1 MSKDKLGNFLR
12 EASNWEWDVF
22 ARAEY
27 DKRFTS
33 NQSIIFA
40 LIRACAM
47 QRLDAIK
54 ISLNRLDG
62 KLKTPVKI
70 EMPKVFYLYPYAG
83 LESGDIASTY
93 EVPMQTAHDD
103 PETTEQAMQIVEG
116 ELMPAVVPNDP
127 DSSTPLPDLATMSL
141 RETLAEMS
149 DCPRELPEQIIDL
162 ALKTEQWLKH
172 GGPRPDEI
180 PRVKSVVAA
189 HLLVMA
195 QSRNLNAITEVFDQI
210 DGKLVETIQIL
221 GDDIFITSY
230 AAIAPPEAT
239 PNKDGILQMEATA
252 SQDIWAEKLR
262 RD

>member
-1 MSKDKLGNFLR
+1 MGKDKLGKFLA
-12 EASNWEWDVF
+12 EVSNWRWDEF

-27 DKRFTS
+27 DPQYTS

-47 QRLDAIK
+47 QKLDAIK
-54 ISLNRLDG
+54 ISLNRIDG

-83 LESGDIASTY
+83 LEPGNTSNTHATDEQA
-93 EVPMQTAHDD
+93 AHDD
-103 PETTEQAMQIVEG
+103 PEITEQAMQIIEG
-116 ELMPAVVPNDP
+116 EIMPAVVPAGQD
-127 DSSTPLPDLATMSL
+127 DSAPLPDLATMSL
-141 RETLAEMS
+141 RETLNEMS
-149 DCPRELPEQIIDL
+149 DLPRELPEQLIRL
-162 ALKTEQWLKH
+162 ALETEQWLKRN
-172 GGPRPDEI
+172 GPQPDEI
-180 PRVKSVVAA
+180 PKVKSVVAA

-221 GDDIFITSY
+221 GDDIYITSY
-230 AAIAPPEAT
+230 SPIAPPEAV
-239 PNKDGILQMEATA
+239 PNKDGILQTEATN

-262 RD
+262 KD